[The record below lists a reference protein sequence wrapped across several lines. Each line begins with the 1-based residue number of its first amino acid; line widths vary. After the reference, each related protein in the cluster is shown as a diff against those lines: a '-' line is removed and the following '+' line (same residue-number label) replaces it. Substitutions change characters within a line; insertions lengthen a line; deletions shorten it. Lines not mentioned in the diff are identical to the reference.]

1 MLIDNGV
8 WKGFEPDD
16 LQDGVLIIP
25 RQVSKINLRLI
36 HKTMFAQFGGGKQF
50 GLWVDPKNPVYYSEG
65 NCLIERGTGKVVF
78 GTGNS
83 KLPQDGSVHSIGTGA
98 FAWCNFN
105 DVKFEIPGSIK
116 VVEDCAFFGSWG
128 QGLCFMTGVCSI
140 GDFALSATSINSI
153 YLPETIARIGFC
165 DLPDTIKV
173 LTVDKNNPL
182 FYTVRGME
190 PHLLRL

>member
-116 VVEDCAFFGSWG
+116 VVEDYAFFGSWG
-128 QGLCFMTGVCSI
+128 K
-140 GDFALSATSINSI
+140 DYAL
-153 YLPETIARIGFC
+153 
-165 DLPDTIKV
+165 
-173 LTVDKNNPL
+173 
-182 FYTVRGME
+182 
-190 PHLLRL
+190 